1 MPPKV
6 RSAST
11 PPDSMAT
18 QPDSPAEVRPEEVP
32 QTQCVPEP
40 DAPPDAPPKRK
51 RGRPR
56 GKGSKTTNARRA
68 ALVKNVISKNILVHP
83 KIVQQVL
90 NELENVCVETV
101 KKKGVFR
108 MRFLT
113 VKLREARQAC
123 LKQASPT
130 HEITPGKNLKKVCK

>member
-18 QPDSPAEVRPEEVP
+18 QPDSPAEVRPEEVLE
-32 QTQCVPEP
+32 TQCVPEP

-56 GKGSKTTNARRA
+56 GKASGSNPTKSRQNQA

-83 KIVQQVL
+83 KIVQ
-90 NELENVCVETV
+90 
-101 KKKGVFR
+101 
-108 MRFLT
+108 
-113 VKLREARQAC
+113 
-123 LKQASPT
+123 
-130 HEITPGKNLKKVCK
+130 